1 MTKRKRSG
9 SAAKVA
15 AAHQSFD
22 ADVSEA
28 FRRARSQVTQIT
40 ADLNQLRHRAATA
53 VKATSRPA
61 KSSK

>member
-1 MTKRKRSG
+1 
-9 SAAKVA
+9 VA

-40 ADLNQLRHRAATA
+40 ADLNQLRHRASTA